1 MAQCCLVNVHVLME
15 EHGGGIVWRR
25 GDVNNSHGKVNVLIH
40 HHNGFA

>member
-1 MAQCCLVNVHVLME
+1 ME